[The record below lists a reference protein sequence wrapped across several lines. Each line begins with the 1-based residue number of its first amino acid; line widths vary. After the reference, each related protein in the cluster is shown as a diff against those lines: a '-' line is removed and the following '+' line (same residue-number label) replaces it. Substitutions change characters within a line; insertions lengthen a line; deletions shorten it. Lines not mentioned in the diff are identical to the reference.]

1 MAIQYGTSTALSIT
15 AGSLAYNAN
24 RSSAVVT
31 TSLTQN
37 IVAILLSVNIL
48 TTTGT
53 PSGNR
58 QIIVYG
64 YMSEN
69 GTNYSGASS
78 TVDNVDG
85 TNKALTAIGSP
96 TNLKFIGTINTNQGA
111 VITTLRG
118 VFDIVRGFGCI
129 PPKWGIVLYND
140 CGITIGATVTA
151 TYREVYYT

>member
-64 YMSEN
+64 YMSED

-78 TVDNVDG
+78 TVDNVNGID
-85 TNKALTAIGSP
+85 KALTAIGSP
-96 TNLKFIGTINTNQGA
+96 TNLKFLGTVNTNQGA
-111 VITTLRG
+111 AITTLRG

>member
-15 AGSLAYNAN
+15 AGSLASNAS
-24 RSSAVVT
+24 RSSAAVT
-31 TSLTQN
+31 TSTTNN
-37 IVAILLSVNIL
+37 IVAIMLSVNIL

-58 QIIVYG
+58 QIIIYG
-64 YMSEN
+64 YMSED

-85 TNKALTAIGSP
+85 TDKALTAIGSP
-96 TNLKFIGTINTNQGA
+96 SNLKYLGTMYMNQSA
-111 VITTLRG
+111 VILTQRG